1 MAFSFKTF
9 FGNLSGRGRVRV
21 VDAMHDLPT
30 QANIPQRW
38 SNRFMGPGS
47 PLGNLPT
54 ARGRDAETE
63 PRTFQYPTNVNATI
77 APRAAY
83 NLMPFT
89 QLRDYAEAVPEV
101 AECIRIITEEI
112 KAFKP
117 RIIDAQKN
125 EVKDSSLDWM
135 IEKPDRF
142 NPWPVWLSRFLYNV
156 LVYDAGAV
164 HTPRA
169 RDNSITAL
177 RVIDGSTLFLMVDE
191 YGELPTP
198 PAPAFSQILYGVPRN
213 YFNTHQIWY
222 RPRHLRADAP
232 YGRSPIED
240 CLPAVRVLARMW
252 GYQESW
258 YTEGTTP
265 DTMLTSPEKWTP
277 EQILQFEA
285 DFNARMA
292 GNTEERAGRVRFLPP
307 GVQSLATKDATFNQ
321 AMYDAAANTVR
332 MGYGIPRTE
341 FGESPSAGLGGSG
354 FLDAMQDVFYRT
366 GLSPVKAYIEGLFN
380 YALEANGH
388 PDYSFELAFPKESID
403 PKKEE
408 DRAADRFT
416 KGISTRDETREK
428 LGMEPLGGDEGAY
441 LVNPAQPAG
450 DDMSGAG
457 MGLGGGSIPV
467 RQDKIKVTNKI
478 PVTGRT
484 IPVDDGMVDVRE
496 PIEVRKALYTEEYL
510 RGVARKASTGV
521 KPADDAYF
529 GSPVAVTA
537 DGDAA
542 IVGTTYQAPR
552 PAKWMPGV
560 GAGEEAVY
568 LIDRDLAAD
577 DQSYLVPVSYI
588 AQVGGVDGLV
598 VIGPTEGNT
607 RSGGVAGLDD
617 IWIEQAAVL
626 DYICAVNR
634 DDFQFATHPD
644 DPDRPILTT
653 TGGAF
658 TTVHSPFVREWAGK
672 ELSAETMRSLHAV
685 GADSVLWHD
694 IEDCIGSEQAAAA
707 RERVNVLAQAGR
719 IPPEAA

>member
-1 MAFSFKTF
+1 MAFSLKSF
-9 FGNLSGRGRVRV
+9 FGNLGRGRVRV

-30 QANIPQRW
+30 QANIPDRW

-47 PLGNLPT
+47 PLGGMPT

-89 QLRDYAEAVPEV
+89 QLREYAEAVPEV
-101 AECIRIITEEI
+101 AECIRIITEEL

-117 RIIDAQKN
+117 RITEEGN
-125 EVKDSSLDWM
+125 EVKDPSLDWM
-135 IEKPDRF
+135 IDKPDRF
-142 NPWPVWLSRFLYNV
+142 NPWPVWLSRFLYNM

-169 RDNSITAL
+169 ADNSITAL

-198 PAPAFSQILYGVPRN
+198 PAPAFSQVLYGVPRN

-240 CLPAVRVLARMW
+240 CLPAVRVLAKMW

-277 EQILQFEA
+277 EQILQFES

-292 GNTEERAGRVRFLPP
+292 GNTEERAGRIRFLPP
-307 GVQSLATKDATFNQ
+307 GVQSLATKEATFNQ
-321 AMYDAAANTVR
+321 AMYDAAANSVR
-332 MGYGIPRTE
+332 MSFGIPRTE
-341 FGESPSAGLGGSG
+341 FGESPASGLGGSG

-366 GLSPVKAYIEGLFN
+366 GLSPVKAYIEGLFD

-388 PDYSFELAFPKESID
+388 PNYKFELAFPKESID

-408 DRAADRFT
+408 DRATDRFVR
-416 KGISTRDETREK
+416 GVSTRDETREK
-428 LGMEPLGGDEGAY
+428 LGMKPLGGEEGAY
-441 LVNPAQPAG
+441 LVNPSQSADEGMSRAAG
-450 DDMSGAG
+450 ID
-457 MGLGGGSIPV
+457 LGGTIPV
-467 RQDKIKVTNKI
+467 RQDKIPVTNKI
-478 PVTGRT
+478 PVTGRM
-484 IPVDDGMVDVRE
+484 IPVDEATVDVRE
-496 PIEVRKALYTEEYL
+496 PIEVRKALYTENYL
-510 RGVARKASTGV
+510 RDAARRSSTGV
-521 KPADDAYF
+521 APHDDAYF
-529 GSPVAVTA
+529 GSPVNVDD
-537 DGDAA
+537 DGIAT
-542 IVGTTYQAPR
+542 VGATYQVPR
-552 PAKWMPGV
+552 IAMWMPGV
-560 GAGEEAVY
+560 DSREEAVY
-568 LIDRDLAAD
+568 LIDRALAPN
-577 DQSYLVPVSYI
+577 DQRYLVPVTYAARI
-588 AQVGGVDGLV
+588 DDVDGLV
-598 VIGPTEGNT
+598 VLDPIGARKPPANVG
-607 RSGGVAGLDD
+607 RFDADWV
-617 IWIEQAAVL
+617 EQAAVL

-634 DDFQFATHPD
+634 DDFQLAAHPG

-658 TTVHSPFVREWAGK
+658 TTSHSPFVREWAGK
-672 ELSAETMRSLHAV
+672 DLSGEMMHSLHAV
-685 GADSVLWHD
+685 GADSVLWRD
-694 IEDCIGSEQAAAA
+694 IEDCIGKDQAAAA
-707 RERVNVLAQAGR
+707 RDRVNVLAQAGR